1 MKKIANRKPLSIKK
15 LVDSSYLPLDVLH
28 KIWED
33 RKLLEF
39 SHWLPHWFQRRIL
52 EIKQVNG
59 VNIAG
64 LSGKKE
70 YNSGIYTRVFL
81 DDSHQVII
89 CVHKYNYHKKEIQ
102 VALRTYKKLMG
113 IVGELENISHLS
125 IINGMDFCV
134 DLPNEFFGNCPKWTE
149 KDLQECIF
157 QELSEEAYC
166 IDSYRESYG
175 VICNKRY
182 VPGAWNVML
191 YPNSLSLT
199 SLSCIKKA
207 KPRIDSLLDNLFHTR
222 TDVALGVLPL
232 DYKEMMQYKRDIKI

>member
-1 MKKIANRKPLSIKK
+1 MTMKK
-15 LVDSSYLPLDVLH
+15 LVDMSYLPLNVLH

-33 RKLLEF
+33 RKLLEY
-39 SHWLPHWFQRRIL
+39 SHWFPHWFQRRIL
-52 EIKQVNG
+52 EIKQVYG
-59 VNIAG
+59 VNAAG

-102 VALRTYKKLMG
+102 VALRAYKKLMG
-113 IVGELENISHLS
+113 IVEDLGTLSHVS

-134 DLPNEFFGNCPKWTE
+134 DLPKEFFDNCPKWTE
-149 KDLQECIF
+149 IDLRNCVF
-157 QELSEEAYC
+157 QELSEESYC

-175 VICNKRY
+175 IICNRCY

-191 YPNSLSLT
+191 YPNSLFLT
-199 SLSCIKKA
+199 SLSCIKNA
-207 KPRIDSLLDNLFHTR
+207 KPRIDSLLDSLFR
-222 TDVALGVLPL
+222 THADVALGVLPL
-232 DYKEMMQYKRDIKI
+232 DYKEMVQYKRDIKI